1 MPGILHR
8 LRHSLIT
15 TLSGTI
21 EKDGAE
27 RTVRKVADHRNELRQ
42 KAKDGFIADK
52 RIRKRFVSIILLIYD
67 VFWQFR
73 LE

>member
-1 MPGILHR
+1 MPGKLHR

-27 RTVRKVADHRNELRQ
+27 RTVLEVADHRNELRQ
-42 KAKDGFIADK
+42 KSKN
-52 RIRKRFVSIILLIYD
+52 RFVANK
-67 VFWQFR
+67 
-73 LE
+73 

>member
-1 MPGILHR
+1 MPGKLHR

-27 RTVRKVADHRNELRQ
+27 RTIRKDADHRNELRQ
-42 KAKDGFIADK
+42 KAKNSFIADK
-52 RIRKRFVSIILLIYD
+52 MIRKRFVSMILPIQAI
-67 VFWQFR
+67 F
-73 LE
+73 

>member
-1 MPGILHR
+1 MPGKLHR

-27 RTVRKVADHRNELRQ
+27 RTIRNDTNHRNELRQ
-42 KAKDGFIADK
+42 KAKNGFIVDK
-52 RIRKRFVSIILLIYD
+52 RIRKRFVSMILLIYE
-67 VFWQFR
+67 VFWQFSP
-73 LE
+73 

>member
-1 MPGILHR
+1 MPGKLHR

-27 RTVRKVADHRNELRQ
+27 RTIRKEVDHRNELRQ
-42 KAKDGFIADK
+42 KAINGFIADK
-52 RIRKRFVSIILLIYD
+52 MIRKRFVSVILPIYEI
-67 VFWQFR
+67 FWQFR
-73 LE
+73 HE